1 MQSECTAPVKAL
13 TFLTVISKTMSA
25 GNSREI
31 ITKAVL
37 IPLAG
42 ICIPLLT
49 GLYIHINY
57 SEGKLLLVSILFIL
71 SSLLIWEVNVIMMKQ
86 LRNKWYRKDKNAYSD
101 FIRRI
106 ILHIVFS
113 FAAALTCLS
122 LVMYIA
128 GKSEGA
134 ILFRTSLAITV
145 FVIIVTCVYEIVY
158 LTEERETSSLKAEE
172 LHYAKSEAELTALKN
187 QIDPHFIFN
196 SLNTLSHLIQ
206 THPDIAYHFNNNL
219 ATIYR
224 YILFNKDKEFV
235 LLKEELEFV
244 SHNFYLFKIRYEQ
257 AVSLTIEIA
266 DVKTENY
273 LVPPISLQLLLE
285 NAIKH
290 NEFSDAQPIKI
301 SILVNSNFVTV
312 KNQIVPKKYFIPSSK
327 IGLHNLS
334 NRYRILTKKE
344 IIIEDSNDYF
354 IVKLPLLSY

>member
-1 MQSECTAPVKAL
+1 MPAK
-13 TFLTVISKTMSA
+13 
-25 GNSREI
+25 NYREI
-31 ITKAVL
+31 IAKAIL

-42 ICIPLLT
+42 ICIPLLS
-49 GLYIHINY
+49 GLYRHLDY
-57 SEGKLLLVSILFIL
+57 LSFQKMLFVTTLFIL
-71 SSLLIWEVNVIMMKQ
+71 LSFGVWEMNVRMMKQ
-86 LRNKWYRKDKNAYSD
+86 FRNRWYRKDKNAYTD
-101 FIRRI
+101 FVRRI
-106 ILHIVFS
+106 MLHIVFTFTVS
-113 FAAALTCLS
+113 IICLS
-122 LVMYIA
+122 LLMYFS
-128 GKSEGA
+128 GKSNSI
-134 ILFRTSLAITV
+134 ILLRTSFSITV
-145 FVIIVTCVYEIVY
+145 FVIIVTCIYEIVY
-158 LTEERETSSLKAEE
+158 LTVERETSSLKAEE

-206 THPDIAYHFNNNL
+206 TSPNVAYLFNNNL

-244 SHNFYLFKIRYEQ
+244 SHHFYLFKIRYEQ
-257 AVSLTIEIA
+257 AVQLTIEIA

-273 LVPPISLQLLLE
+273 LIPPISLQMLVE

-290 NEFSDAQPIKI
+290 NEFSDLQPMNI
-301 SILVNSNFVTV
+301 SILVNNNFVTV
-312 KNQIVPKKYFIPSSK
+312 KNQITPKKYFIPSSK

-344 IIIEDSNDYF
+344 IIIENTAEYF

>member
-1 MQSECTAPVKAL
+1 MTATNYRELIAKA
-13 TFLTVISKTMSA
+13 I
-25 GNSREI
+25 
-31 ITKAVL
+31 L

-42 ICIPLLT
+42 ICIPLVT
-49 GLYIHINY
+49 GLYQHLNY
-57 SEGKLLLVSILFIL
+57 LSYSNLLFVSSGFIL
-71 SSLLIWEVNVIMMKQ
+71 LSFGIWEMNVRMMKQ

-101 FIRRI
+101 FVRRI
-106 ILHIVFS
+106 TLHIIVTLAATFIFLSLLMYFLGKSNIVILLRTS
-113 FAAALTCLS
+113 FA
-122 LVMYIA
+122 
-128 GKSEGA
+128 
-134 ILFRTSLAITV
+134 ITI
-145 FVIIVTCVYEIVY
+145 FVIIVTCIYEIVY
-158 LTEERETSSLKAEE
+158 LTVERETSSLKAEE

-206 THPDIAYHFNNNL
+206 TSPNVAYLFNNNL

-244 SHNFYLFKIRYEQ
+244 SHHFYLYKIRYEQ
-257 AVSLTIEIA
+257 AVQLTIEIA

-273 LVPPISLQLLLE
+273 LIPPISLQLLVE

-290 NEFSDAQPIKI
+290 NEFSDRQPMN
-301 SILVNSNFVTV
+301 ILIMVDSSFVTV

-344 IIIEDSNDYF
+344 IIIENAAEYF

>member
-1 MQSECTAPVKAL
+1 MAAK
-13 TFLTVISKTMSA
+13 
-25 GNSREI
+25 NYRELI
-31 ITKAVL
+31 AKAVL

-49 GLYIHINY
+49 GLYEHLDFSWNN
-57 SEGKLLLVSILFIL
+57 KLLLVTMLFIFL
-71 SSLLIWEVNVIMMKQ
+71 SFLVWEVNVKMMKQ
-86 LRNKWYRKDKNAYSD
+86 FRNRWYRKDNNPYSD
-101 FIRRI
+101 FLRRI
-106 ILHIVFS
+106 ILHILFTFTTAIVS
-113 FAAALTCLS
+113 LS
-122 LVMYIA
+122 LLMYFA
-128 GKSEGA
+128 GTSNLT
-134 ILFRTSLAITV
+134 ILLRSSFGITL
-145 FVIIVTCVYEIVY
+145 FVIIVTCIYEIVY
-158 LTEERETSSLKAEE
+158 LTVERETSSLKAEE

-206 THPDIAYHFNNNL
+206 TSPDIAYLFNNNL

-257 AVSLTIEIA
+257 AVRLTIEIA
-266 DVKTENY
+266 DVNTENY
-273 LVPPISLQLLLE
+273 LIPPISLQMLLE

-290 NEFSDAQPIKI
+290 NEFSDAQPINI

-344 IIIEDSNDYF
+344 IIIENSGDYF
-354 IVKLPLLSY
+354 TVKLPLLSY

>member
-1 MQSECTAPVKAL
+1 MPAKHY
-13 TFLTVISKTMSA
+13 
-25 GNSREI
+25 REI
-31 ITKAVL
+31 IAKAIL

-42 ICIPLLT
+42 ICIPLLS
-49 GLYIHINY
+49 GLYQHLDY
-57 SEGKLLLVSILFIL
+57 LSFQKVLLVTILFIL
-71 SSLLIWEVNVIMMKQ
+71 LSFGVWEMNVRMMKQ
-86 LRNKWYRKDKNAYSD
+86 FRNRWYRKDKNAYTD
-101 FIRRI
+101 FVRRI
-106 ILHIVFS
+106 MLHIVSTFTVS
-113 FAAALTCLS
+113 TIFLS
-122 LVMYIA
+122 LLMYFS
-128 GKSEGA
+128 GKSNPI
-134 ILFRTSLAITV
+134 ILLKTSFSITV
-145 FVIIVTCVYEIVY
+145 FVIIVTCIFEIVY
-158 LTEERETSSLKAEE
+158 LTVERETSSLKAEE

-206 THPDIAYHFNNNL
+206 TSPNVAYLFNNNL

-244 SHNFYLFKIRYEQ
+244 SHHFYLFKIRYEQ
-257 AVSLTIEIA
+257 AVQLTIEIA

-273 LVPPISLQLLLE
+273 LIPPISLQMLVE

-290 NEFSDAQPIKI
+290 NEFSDLQPMNI

-312 KNQIVPKKYFIPSSK
+312 KNQITPKKYFIPSSK

-344 IIIEDSNDYF
+344 IIIENTAEYF